1 MDASS
6 QETFGWSAPIPE
18 RRRRGATP
26 ELTVGR
32 SSYSH
37 VVGFDDGSFD
47 KYSQRYV
54 PVVGA
59 VFSGLRLEGV
69 LTGRVTADGANATR
83 VLIEMVAGSKFAAQL
98 QLVLL
103 QGIALGGFNV
113 VDLHRLHEALG
124 LPVIVVARRRPR
136 LEKIRE
142 ALLTR
147 VPGGARKW
155 ALIERL
161 GPMERLAGVYVQRL
175 GLSRDEAERVI
186 RQLSV
191 NANIPEPLR
200 TAHLIAGG
208 IATGQSRGRP

>member
-1 MDASS
+1 MA
-6 QETFGWSAPIPE
+6 
-18 RRRRGATP
+18 
-26 ELTVGR
+26 R
-32 SSYSH
+32 SSFSH
-37 VVGFDDGSFD
+37 VVGFDDGPFD
-47 KYSQRYV
+47 KYRHANV

-59 VFSGLRLEGV
+59 VFSDLRLEGV
-69 LTGRVTADGANATR
+69 LTGRVRTDGANSTR
-83 VLIEMVAGSKFAAQL
+83 VLGELVRASKFAPQL

-113 VDLHRLHEALG
+113 IDLHALHERLKI
-124 LPVIVVARRRPR
+124 PVMVVARRQPR

-155 ALIERL
+155 SLIERL
-161 GPMERLAGVYVQRL
+161 GPMEPVAGVYVQRL
-175 GLSRDEAERVI
+175 GLSRGQAEDVI
-186 RQLSV
+186 RRLAVHS
-191 NANIPEPLR
+191 NIPEPLR

>member
-1 MDASS
+1 MA
-6 QETFGWSAPIPE
+6 
-18 RRRRGATP
+18 RRAF
-26 ELTVGR
+26 
-32 SSYSH
+32 SH

-47 KYSQRYV
+47 KYSQATV

-69 LTGRVTADGANATR
+69 LCGRVRTDGANATR
-83 VLIEMVAGSKFAAQL
+83 ELVRMVAESKFAPQL

-113 VDLHRLHEALG
+113 IDLQRLNEELQ
-124 LPVIVVARRRPR
+124 LPVMVVARRQPR
-136 LEKIRE
+136 LDRIRE
-142 ALLTR
+142 ALLAN

-155 ALIERL
+155 ALIEKL
-161 GPMERLAGVYVQRL
+161 GPMEPVAGVFVQRL
-175 GLSRDEAERVI
+175 GLDLDEASEVI
-186 RQLSV
+186 GRLAV
-191 NANIPEPLR
+191 HANLPEPLR

>member
-1 MDASS
+1 
-6 QETFGWSAPIPE
+6 
-18 RRRRGATP
+18 
-26 ELTVGR
+26 VGR
-32 SSYSH
+32 SNYSH

-47 KYSQRYV
+47 KYRHATV

-59 VFSGLRLEGV
+59 VFSGLRMEGV
-69 LTGRVTADGANATR
+69 LTGRVRTDGANSTR
-83 VLIEMVAGSKFAAQL
+83 VLVQIVQTSKFAPQL

-113 VDLHRLHEALG
+113 IDLNGLYERLG
-124 LPVIVVARRRPR
+124 IPVMVVARRQPR
-136 LEKIRE
+136 LDKIRE

-161 GPMERLAGVYVQRL
+161 GPMESMAGVYVQRV
-175 GLSRDEAERVI
+175 GLTPEQAEDVI
-186 RQLSV
+186 RRLAVHS
-191 NANIPEPLR
+191 NIPEPLR
-200 TAHLIAGG
+200 AAHLIAGG

>member
-1 MDASS
+1 M
-6 QETFGWSAPIPE
+6 
-18 RRRRGATP
+18 AT
-26 ELTVGR
+26 
-32 SSYSH
+32 SKFSH

-47 KYSQRYV
+47 KYRHVSV

-59 VFSGLRLEGV
+59 VFSDLRLEGV
-69 LTGRVTADGANATR
+69 LTGRVRTDGANSTR
-83 VLIEMVAGSKFAAQL
+83 VLAEMVTTSKFAPQL

-113 VDLHRLHEALG
+113 IDLPGLHERLG
-124 LPVIVVARRRPR
+124 IPVMVVARRQPR
-136 LEKIRE
+136 LDRIRE

-155 ALIERL
+155 SLIERL
-161 GPMERLAGVYVQRL
+161 GPMEPVAGVYVQRL
-175 GLSRDEAERVI
+175 GLSAAEAEGVI
-186 RQLSV
+186 EKLAVHSH
-191 NANIPEPLR
+191 IPEPLR